1 MAPSYALTLAL
12 FMVILG
18 ATDSVNPGLV
28 VRITQKG
35 LDYSRQQGII
45 VLQQKLSTIR
55 LPDYSGS
62 YSVGVLGNVKY
73 NINSMVIT
81 NFQLPSSQVTLLPNV
96 GLTISGA
103 YIEVHGRWGVRYLFI
118 SSDGDFEL
126 KVLGISVSVGLS
138 LGSDGSG
145 RPTVSS
151 SDCSA
156 NIADMQVHFSGGLD
170 WLINLFDD
178 KIASSLRDYMQNM
191 IYSQVNDAVKNQL
204 EPVLR
209 SLPVTS
215 KIDDVASIDYS
226 LTGPPIV
233 SADYLDVQLKGEFF
247 EQSKRTPPPFS
258 PQPLSIPDDHN
269 LMVYFAISDYLF
281 NTAGFVH
288 QSAGKLIF
296 NVTDDRIPKDF
307 PVRLNTSSFGNL
319 IPQIS
324 KMYPSLYRIQSF
336 SYARVDYLFHQGVR
350 GKTPVRVRSEKSSH
364 TASEEMIR
372 DKLVTKDLEKVNPI
386 NKRHDNLTFEERRV
400 LENLSQNKNLIL
412 KPSDKG
418 GNLVILSHDIYKKM
432 CTDLLSDKK
441 TYVILPNDP
450 TRIFKKD
457 LDVILKHALDN
468 KLISKNE
475 NDFMSVSG
483 FELMDLCVILLLCTL
498 RRSVSPSAMIIDCEI
513 PDGDIIHLEYTALSR
528 MR

>member
-18 ATDSVNPGLV
+18 ATDAVNPGLV

-35 LDYSRQQGII
+35 LDYARQQGII

-96 GLTISGA
+96 GLKLSISGA

-151 SDCSA
+151 FDCSA

-178 KIASSLRDYMQNM
+178 KIASSLRDDMQNM
-191 IYSQVNDAVKNQL
+191 ICSQVNDAVKNQL

-258 PQPLSIPDDHN
+258 PQPLSVPDDHN

-281 NTAGFVH
+281 NTAGFVY

-296 NVTDDRIPKDF
+296 NVTDDMIPKDF

-324 KMYPSLYRIQSF
+324 KMYPDML
-336 SYARVDYLFHQGVR
+336 
-350 GKTPVRVRSEKSSH
+350 
-364 TASEEMIR
+364 M
-372 DKLVTKDLEKVNPI
+372 KLK
-386 NKRHDNLTFEERRV
+386 
-400 LENLSQNKNLIL
+400 
-412 KPSDKG
+412 
-418 GNLVILSHDIYKKM
+418 
-432 CTDLLSDKK
+432 
-441 TYVILPNDP
+441 
-450 TRIFKKD
+450 
-457 LDVILKHALDN
+457 
-468 KLISKNE
+468 IS
-475 NDFMSVSG
+475 
-483 FELMDLCVILLLCTL
+483 
-498 RRSVSPSAMIIDCEI
+498 SPSAPFLTMKPENVTISPVLDIQAYAIFPNSSLAPLFLLNLSADAVAKVGVNSSRIVGYLELSSIKITLRQSDVGPFPVEI
-513 PDGDIIHLEYTALSR
+513 LNVAVNYYISHILLPKVNEILKNGYPLPLLDHIQLSNV
-528 MR
+528 MLKLSEHYFLLGADVNYG